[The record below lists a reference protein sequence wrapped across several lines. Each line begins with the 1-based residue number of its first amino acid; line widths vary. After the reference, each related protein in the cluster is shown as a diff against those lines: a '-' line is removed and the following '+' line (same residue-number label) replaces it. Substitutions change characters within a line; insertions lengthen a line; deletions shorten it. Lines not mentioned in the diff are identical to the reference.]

1 MVFSQAKGINWVAVS
16 TFHHLVDSRALDG
29 LFFITRTTCMQ
40 HRQRC
45 GTDGKIKT

>member
-16 TFHHLVDSRALDG
+16 IIRLTIEHWMTFSLI
-29 LFFITRTTCMQ
+29 ITGTTCMQ